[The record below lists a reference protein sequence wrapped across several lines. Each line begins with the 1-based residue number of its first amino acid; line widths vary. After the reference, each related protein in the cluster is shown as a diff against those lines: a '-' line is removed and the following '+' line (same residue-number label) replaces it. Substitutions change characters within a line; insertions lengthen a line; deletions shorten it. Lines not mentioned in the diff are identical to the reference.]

1 MPSPWGNELWGLSPT
16 PGTPLPGCD
25 ANNCVNECWYRLGFM
40 NAEDM
45 AVDDR
50 WTTLDDLYEYADEAV
65 KRLTYALG
73 LFKKYDASV
82 ALAAGTARYTLPAEH
97 AFTVIAWLAY
107 PAAPVQMLRLSN
119 VAQLF
124 ALDANWGVKTGAPVR
139 LSLDAGGTGTAT
151 LYPVPVTNATL
162 AQVEQYL
169 PHTVVA
175 GASDIPASP
184 ICQDY
189 FTNFMLAQAL
199 GKESDHA
206 KPEVAA
212 HLVERCRLMEQV
224 FQHLWGEGE

>member
-1 MPSPWGNELWGLSPT
+1 MPSPWASELWGLSPT

-25 ANNCVNECWYRLGFM
+25 ANNCVSDLWFRAGFM
-40 NAEDM
+40 SPEDM

-73 LFKKYDASV
+73 MFKAYDASV
-82 ALAAGTARYTLPAEH
+82 AVAAGTAQYTLPAEH

-107 PAAPVQMLRLSN
+107 AAGPVQMLRLSN

-124 ALDANWGVKTGAPVR
+124 ALDAAWSVATGPPVR

-151 LYPVPVTNATL
+151 LYPAPVTNATL

-169 PHTVVA
+169 PHTVAA
-175 GASDIPASP
+175 GASDIPLSP

-189 FTNFMLAQAL
+189 VSYAMLATAL
-199 GKESDHA
+199 SKESDHA

-212 HLVERCRLMEQV
+212 HCAERCRLLEQV